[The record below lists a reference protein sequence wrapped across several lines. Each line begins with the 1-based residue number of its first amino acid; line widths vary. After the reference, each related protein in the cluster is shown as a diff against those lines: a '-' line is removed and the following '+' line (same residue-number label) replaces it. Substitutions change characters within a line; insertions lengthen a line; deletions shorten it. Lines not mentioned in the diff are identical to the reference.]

1 MGFCDAGVGDCR
13 RGVDVVGKAV
23 LLLEIII
30 CSYTTVKFCG
40 VLRWNVGDDTAIAL
54 LLGIVC
60 GAAGGWRFAVVGP
73 VSTIVGA
80 VDDGVSVVLLVLIAN
95 ILSIIEYLLSICKS
109 KNKKCFIKDK
119 G

>member
-1 MGFCDAGVGDCR
+1 MGFCDADVGDCR
-13 RGVDVVGKAV
+13 RGVDVVGEVV
-23 LLLEIII
+23 LLLKIII
-30 CSYTTVKFCG
+30 CSSYTTVKFCC
-40 VLRWNVGDDTAIAL
+40 VLDDTAIAL

-80 VDDGVSVVLLVLIAN
+80 VDDVVSVVLLVLIAN
-95 ILSIIEYLLSICKS
+95 ILLIIEYLLSICKS
-109 KNKKCFIKDK
+109 ENKKCFIKDK

>member
-23 LLLEIII
+23 LLLEVII
-30 CSYTTVKFCG
+30 CSYTAVEFCG
-40 VLRWNVGDDTAIAL
+40 VLRWNAGDDTATAL
-54 LLGIVC
+54 LVGIVC
-60 GAAGGWRFAVVGP
+60 GAGGWRFAVVIFGP

-109 KNKKCFIKDK
+109 KNKKMFY
-119 G
+119 

>member
-1 MGFCDAGVGDCR
+1 MEFCDAGVGDCR
-13 RGVDVVGKAV
+13 RGVDVVGKTV
-23 LLLEIII
+23 LLLEVII

-40 VLRWNVGDDTAIAL
+40 VLDDTAIAL

-80 VDDGVSVVLLVLIAN
+80 VDDVVSVVLLVLIAN